1 MAASRGPGNSTWAH
15 VGGQVGALLISPL
28 VKAGTTSQEPYN
40 QFLAAAHDRGPVLC
54 GPPGLRRRQQ
64 SRLVAGLAVLRLQ
77 AALSA
82 GAASARAIV
91 GACIHQ
97 QRVVSDRL
105 APLAGAPKHP
115 LQRAH
120 LTRAAQVARP

>member
-1 MAASRGPGNSTWAH
+1 MPDRGFTRSLLPRRAAHGGSMAASRGPGNSTWAH

-77 AALSA
+77 AAL
-82 GAASARAIV
+82 
-91 GACIHQ
+91 
-97 QRVVSDRL
+97 
-105 APLAGAPKHP
+105 
-115 LQRAH
+115 
-120 LTRAAQVARP
+120 